1 MRVDSKFYKYNYLFT
16 KARLS
21 SIGYF
26 KGWYFKCSTK
36 DKTIAFIP
44 AYHYSNNKKSASL
57 QIITEDNAINIPFD
71 SLEYHEKPLYVKIGN
86 CVFSHEGII
95 LDFQSHELQLEGKLC
110 FEELSPIRYD
120 IMGPFKYVP
129 FMQCRHSVYSMSHK
143 INGEIKVNDQLYN
156 FENDI
161 GYIEG
166 DRGRSFPK
174 KYIWTQCCFE
184 NNSLM
189 LSVADIPF
197 LGIHFTG
204 IIGVLIIKGKE
215 YRIATYLGAKIK
227 QINKNTVTVKQG
239 NFELT
244 AKLLKKN
251 AQPLA
256 APANGDMCRTIHE
269 SASCD
274 AYYRFSHKDRVLC
287 EFTTDKASFEF
298 EYH

>member
-1 MRVDSKFYKYNYLFT
+1 MVN
-16 KARLS
+16 
-21 SIGYF
+21 IGYF

-57 QIITEDNAINIPFD
+57 QIITDDKALNIPFD
-71 SLEYHEKPLYVKIGN
+71 SLEYHEKSLYVKIGN
-86 CVFSHEGII
+86 CVFSRKEII
-95 LDFQSHELQLEGKLC
+95 LDYKDDGLTLEGKLR

-129 FMQCRHSVYSMSHK
+129 FMQCRHSVYSMCHK
-143 INGEIKVNDQLYN
+143 INGEFKVNDQLYN
-156 FENDI
+156 FENGI

-166 DRGRSFPK
+166 DRGHSFPK
-174 KYIWTQCCFE
+174 KYIWTQCCFK

-204 IIGVLIIKGKE
+204 IIGVILLNGKE
-215 YRIATYLGAKIK
+215 YRIATYLGARIR
-227 QINKNTVTVKQG
+227 QVEKNTVTVKQG
-239 NFELT
+239 NFEFT
-244 AKLLKKN
+244 AKLLNKN
-251 AQPLA
+251 AHPLA
-256 APANGDMCRTIHE
+256 APTNGDMCRTIHE
-269 SASCD
+269 SASCE

-298 EYH
+298 EYN